1 MVRSGALGSLIT
13 LAKGNGDFLYADYAD
28 NTQSKTNSQ
37 SSLHYILPPLITR
50 FKIFYLEIMT
60 KKKHFFLNC
69 PTVLV
74 RITVAL
80 VKQHVQ
86 KGGKGVF
93 ELCFHITGHH

>member
-28 NTQSKTNSQ
+28 NTQSKANSQ

-60 KKKHFFLNC
+60 KKNIFFKIVPLS
-69 PTVLV
+69 L
-74 RITVAL
+74 L
-80 VKQHVQ
+80 ESLLH
-86 KGGKGVF
+86 
-93 ELCFHITGHH
+93 